1 MSDSYYV
8 LMKAIIALLRDDAS
22 IGALIGDR
30 IYTKIPQKETFPYA
44 YVQINSGDFSGKD
57 FTGMEH
63 TVEIKVFS
71 RKDSPKECAQVR
83 SALYNALNRIEDTL
97 TLDTGHVASVNFINS
112 LLLKEDDGVTW
123 QGVIQFDIVI
133 T

>member
-1 MSDSYYV
+1 MSDSYLV
-8 LMKAIIALLRDDAS
+8 LLKAIIATLRDDAGV
-22 IGALIGDR
+22 GALIGDR
-30 IYTKIPQKETFPYA
+30 IYTEVPQTETFPYA
-44 YVQINSGDFSGKD
+44 HVQINSDDFSGNT

-63 TVEIKVFS
+63 TVEVKVYS
-71 RKDSPKECAQVR
+71 REPSPNECGQVR
-83 SALYNALNRIEDTL
+83 SAVYDALNRIEDTL
-97 TLDTGHVASVNFINS
+97 TLDSGHVASVNFITS